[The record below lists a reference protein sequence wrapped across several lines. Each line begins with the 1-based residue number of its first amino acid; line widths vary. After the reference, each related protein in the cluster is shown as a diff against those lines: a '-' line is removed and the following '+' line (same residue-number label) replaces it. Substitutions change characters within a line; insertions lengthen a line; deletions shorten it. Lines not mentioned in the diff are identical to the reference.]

1 MIRVVEGAPPAE
13 GMRHRVAG
21 VRHPQQGIARRARST
36 RRGRP
41 VPCGG
46 GRREN
51 AAARSPSVSAL
62 RLATTRPRA
71 SVRDLRALGLLNAPG
86 RAGRWARA
94 RNLVEGRCHVTS
106 ATCRVLVVGAS
117 AVRAAVGA
125 CPVINSRSVPDTTDV
140 EPQERGRRPSPRLRR
155 HRSGDEERKGGRR
168 RVPNET
174 TGARPLRPLPPERCS
189 SADAR
194 GRRSRSGVAALPW
207 ARAPFLETAEIHG
220 DRLRFRWRAPLR
232 P

>member
-46 GRREN
+46 GRRETPRR
-51 AAARSPSVSAL
+51 APHQSPPSAS
-62 RLATTRPRA
+62 RR
-71 SVRDLRALGLLNAPG
+71 LGLEAPFVTSGRWDCSTRRG

-194 GRRSRSGVAALPW
+194 GRRSRSGVAALPR
-207 ARAPFLETAEIHG
+207 ARAPFPRDG
-220 DRLRFRWRAPLR
+220 
-232 P
+232 

>member
-46 GRREN
+46 GRRETPRR
-51 AAARSPSVSAL
+51 APHQSPPSAS
-62 RLATTRPRA
+62 RR
-71 SVRDLRALGLLNAPG
+71 LGLEAPFVTSGRWDCSTRRG

-117 AVRAAVGA
+117 LFTPAVAHA
-125 CPVINSRSVPDTTDV
+125 CPFCSAPSLTLSEQLAQSVWVVRSASNCGPPLNPSGRFSAQPPT
-140 EPQERGRRPSPRLRR
+140 QRGS
-155 HRSGDEERKGGRR
+155 HSF
-168 RVPNET
+168 
-174 TGARPLRPLPPERCS
+174 GALGS
-189 SADAR
+189 SSSKA
-194 GRRSRSGVAALPW
+194 
-207 ARAPFLETAEIHG
+207 T
-220 DRLRFRWRAPLR
+220 
-232 P
+232 